1 MEGSLENGVQE
12 KNLKTLL
19 IIQSPRCFNLKKRKV
34 KGRKGQK
41 KKLLFS
47 LHKRPVETEANSV
60 FRKIGR
66 V

>member
-12 KNLKTLL
+12 KNLKKLL
-19 IIQSPRCFNLKKRKV
+19 IIQSPRCFNLKKKKSKREK
-34 KGRKGQK
+34 RTK

-47 LHKRPVETEANSV
+47 LHKRPVETEASSV